1 MSSQRPW
8 LAHYAPD
15 VPADITVPEGSLA
28 DMLDTAVES
37 FGDLIALDFFGRE
50 TTFADLGWR
59 VSVAASALQRLGVAR
74 GDRVAIVLPNCTE
87 HVVVFHAVL
96 RLGAIVVEHNPL
108 YTEDELAHQFADHGA
123 RVIICWDS
131 IALMAQRA
139 APEGAVVIAVDI
151 SRDLPAAK
159 RIGLRLP
166 IAKVRATRA
175 AMTKPA
181 PGLARWSDL
190 VDAARPLDPSV
201 VRPTG
206 ADVALLQYTGGT
218 TGRPKGVILTHRNLL
233 ANGAQSVAWVPML
246 KPGSEVFYAVLP
258 LFHAYGLMLCLVTS
272 TMLGATTCLFPRF
285 DADQVL
291 DAMKR
296 KPATF
301 LPGVPPMYPR
311 LVARAKERD
320 VSLSSVKLALA
331 GAMSLP
337 PEIVD
342 LWEEASGGLLIE
354 GYGMTETSPITLGNP
369 ATGTRRPGA
378 IGIPFPSTNM
388 RIVDRNDP
396 TIDVAPGEPGEL
408 LVQGPQVFSGYWNKP
423 DETALALLPGGWMRT
438 GDVVVQDP
446 DSYVRI
452 VDRIKELI
460 LVGGFNVYPT
470 EVERVLTAI
479 SGIAAAAVVGLP
491 VDGGEQV
498 VAAVVLEPGAV
509 LDPDEVRAECRRH
522 LAGYKVPREIVAID
536 ELPVSIIGKVLHA
549 RVREQLIEQRRQM
562 SVAGV
567 PSSD

>member
-15 VPADITVPEGSLA
+15 VPAEITVPDGSLA
-28 DMLDTAVES
+28 DMLDAAVES
-37 FGDLIALDFFGRE
+37 FGDRVALDFFGRE
-50 TTFADLGWR
+50 TTFAALGRR
-59 VSVAASALQRLGVAR
+59 VSIAASAMQDLGVAR
-74 GDRVAIVLPNCTE
+74 GDRVAIVLPNCAE

-108 YTEDELAHQFADHGA
+108 YTEDELAYQFADHGA
-123 RVIICWDS
+123 RVIICWDA

-139 APEGAVVIAVDI
+139 APEGAIVVAVDI
-151 SRDLPAAK
+151 SRDLPASK
-159 RIGLRLP
+159 RVALRLP
-166 IAKVRATRA
+166 LAKARATRD
-175 AMTKPA
+175 AMTKAA

-190 VDAARPLDPSV
+190 VAAARPLDPAV
-201 VRPTG
+201 AGPTG
-206 ADVALLQYTGGT
+206 SDVALLQYTGGT
-218 TGRPKGVILTHRNLL
+218 TGRPKGAILTHRNLL

-246 KPGSEVFYAVLP
+246 KPGNEVFYAVLP

-272 TMLGATTCLFPRF
+272 TMLGATTVLFPRF
-285 DADQVL
+285 EVDQVL
-291 DAMKR
+291 DAIKR

-311 LVARAKERD
+311 LATRAKERD
-320 VSLSSVKLALA
+320 VSLGSVKLALA

-337 PEIVD
+337 PEIVE
-342 LWEEASGGLLIE
+342 LWEAASGGLLIE

-369 ATGTRRPGA
+369 ATATRRPGA
-378 IGIPFPSTNM
+378 IGIPFPSTDM

-396 TIDVAPGEPGEL
+396 TVDVAPGDPGEL
-408 LVQGPQVFSGYWNKP
+408 LVQGPQVFSGSWNKP
-423 DETALALLPGGWMRT
+423 GETAAALLPGGWMRT

-446 DSYVRI
+446 DSFVRI

-470 EVERVLTAI
+470 EVERVLTAMP
-479 SGIAAAAVVGLP
+479 GIAAAAVVGLP

-509 LDPDEVRAECRRH
+509 LDPDAARAECRRH
-522 LAGYKVPREIVAID
+522 LAGYKVPREIVAVD
-536 ELPVSIIGKVLHA
+536 ELPLSTIGKVLHS
-549 RVREQLIEQRRQM
+549 RVREQLIEQRRPLTA
-562 SVAGV
+562 AGV
-567 PSSD
+567 PLSD